1 MSDRVLLNRQL
12 PLATVTINQP
22 DRRNVISFDMWRELD
37 LMLSELEAD
46 RDIRAVIITGTG
58 DKAFSAGADIRD
70 FQDHRFGVQEGSV
83 YNEGINGLLST
94 LHGMGTPTISM
105 IHGYAVGGGCE
116 LALATDLRIAAEG
129 SRFGIPVARLG
140 ISAGHLEMRDLV
152 NLVGKGNALY
162 ILLSGRLIEDQE
174 ALRMGLIN
182 QLVPKEEL
190 ETYTYRLAEEIGSL
204 APLSHS
210 VNKITLN
217 QVLDKPSLGDLTPEE
232 AALPLA
238 QFDTRDY
245 QEGYTAFLEKRR
257 PRFIGE

>member
-1 MSDRVLLNRQL
+1 
-12 PLATVTINQP
+12 
-22 DRRNVISFDMWRELD
+22 
-37 LMLSELEAD
+37 
-46 RDIRAVIITGTG
+46 
-58 DKAFSAGADIRD
+58 
-70 FQDHRFGVQEGSV
+70 
-83 YNEGINGLLST
+83 
-94 LHGMGTPTISM
+94 MGTPTISM

-116 LALATDLRIAAEG
+116 LAVATDLRIAAEG

-140 ISAGHLEMRDLV
+140 ISAAHLEMRDLV

-257 PRFIGE
+257 PHFIGE